1 MRNPLS
7 SSRFRSLFIT
17 FVTLLTLV
25 SLATAASAE
34 EVAKETTVKAPEAKK
49 TKTTL
54 PFAPGEKLTYDILV
68 MGARAGSGVLSV
80 VDKRDFRGES
90 VISLAGTLQSEG
102 FWKNLY
108 PVKDTMLSLL
118 SPKTFAP
125 LYTEMKISE
134 KNTKRNIRM
143 SFTGAKNEVSGV
155 KSTDG
160 KIKKFKKKAPAE
172 TQDMLSWFYRLRT
185 TDLEVGKSF
194 KFKGHSGNFLYTISC
209 KVDRT
214 EEVWTRLGF
223 MDAYVVDATI
233 TRDGSKDFKRETTFW
248 VGTDARR
255 IPIKMAF
262 EFSLGKIEGVLA
274 ETHFPEGS
282 GTTTAQVK

>member
-1 MRNPLS
+1 MSNLLS
-7 SSRFRSLFIT
+7 LSWFRSKIVAVGFGLSLVASA
-17 FVTLLTLV
+17 VT
-25 SLATAASAE
+25 ASAE
-34 EVAKETTVKAPEAKK
+34 EAKAPVTTAPEAKK
-49 TKTTL
+49 AKAAL
-54 PFAPGEKLTYDILV
+54 PFAPGEKLTYDILI

-80 VDKRDFRGES
+80 VDKREFRGES

-125 LYTEMKISE
+125 LYTEMKIAE

-143 SFTGAKNEVSGV
+143 AFSGSKNEVSGV

-160 KIKKFKKKAPAE
+160 KIKKFKKKAPAD

-223 MDAYVVDATI
+223 MDAYVVNATI
-233 TRDGSKDFKRETTFW
+233 TRDGAKDFKRETTFW
-248 VGTDARR
+248 VGTDSRK

-274 ETHFPEGS
+274 ETHFPDGS
-282 GTTTAQVK
+282 GPTTAQAR